1 MAMGARPR
9 VPKTGLGWDFP
20 RLGWGQDLLGR
31 GWVSLAASLP
41 ALPTQVLMRIPGG
54 QEAGPSLIRSH
65 LGHPG
70 HPETQVGMTGT
81 G

>member
-1 MAMGARPR
+1 M
-9 VPKTGLGWDFP
+9 
-20 RLGWGQDLLGR
+20 
-31 GWVSLAASLP
+31 SLAASLP

-65 LGHPG
+65 LGHP
-70 HPETQVGMTGT
+70 ETQVGMTGT